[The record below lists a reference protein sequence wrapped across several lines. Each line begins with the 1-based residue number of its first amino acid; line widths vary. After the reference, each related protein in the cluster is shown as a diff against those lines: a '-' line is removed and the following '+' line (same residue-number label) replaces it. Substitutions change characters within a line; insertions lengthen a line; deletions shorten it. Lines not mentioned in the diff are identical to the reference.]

1 MKRILLLSLSLILLL
16 RLSVFAQQN
25 LTLIVTGQPG
35 QIPIVQMNGKSYV
48 DIDALARLTNSSVS
62 IKGNR
67 VILTPQG
74 SAPSAP
80 PANPEPSASA
90 GQLKLVSERQPADP
104 EPSEPAA
111 QAKPATNEEE
121 PAQDT
126 PVSPVGTSVATHET
140 PAAAANAEEL
150 RKAAQNPIA
159 SLISVPIQPTWNFG
173 IAPGNRTQNIWL
185 VQPVIPVSVSKDWNL
200 IVRWITPVLY
210 QPIPVPQPSG
220 PPNEQT
226 GVFGMGDMNPSFF
239 LSPKK
244 SKVTWGV
251 GPTLVLPTATNTTY
265 LGQGKLSMG
274 PSVVALVQPAHFTIG
289 FLANNYWSVAGHSD
303 LDKPAVNQFL
313 LQWFV
318 NYNLHKG
325 WYLLSAPIITA
336 DWRET
341 NGGRWVIPFGGG
353 VGRIMRLGFQP
364 VNLQAQFYGNAVH
377 PPGASPWA
385 MKLQLAFLFPK
396 LSKAEEKMMM
406 EQKLK
411 QLDQEPPAPPKK

>member
-1 MKRILLLSLSLILLL
+1 MKRFLLLSLSLILLL
-16 RLSVFAQQN
+16 SLSAFAQQN
-25 LTLIVTGQPG
+25 LTLIVAGQPG
-35 QIPIVQMNGKSYV
+35 QAPIVQMNGKSYV

-62 IKGNR
+62 IKGNQ
-67 VILTPQG
+67 VVLTPLG
-74 SAPSAP
+74 SAPSKLA
-80 PANPEPSASA
+80 ADHEPSAPTA
-90 GQLKLVSERQPADP
+90 QLKLVAERQPADP

-111 QAKPATNEEE
+111 QAKPAATEQK

-126 PVSPVGTSVATHET
+126 PVGPAGTSVATHET

-173 IAPGNRTQNIWL
+173 IGSSERVQNIWL
-185 VQPVIPVSVSKDWNL
+185 VQPVIPVSVGKDWNL
-200 IVRWITPVLY
+200 IVRWITPILY
-210 QPIPVPQPSG
+210 QPISVPQASG
-220 PPNEQT
+220 PPNQQT

-274 PSVVALVQPAHFTIG
+274 PSVVALVQPSHFTIG

-303 LDKPAVNQFL
+303 LNKPAVNQFL
-313 LQWFV
+313 LQYFV
-318 NYNLHKG
+318 NYNMTKG

-341 NGGRWVIPFGGG
+341 NGGRWIVPFGGG

-364 VNLQAQFYGNAVH
+364 VNLQAQLYGNAVH

-385 MKLQLAFLFPK
+385 LKLQLAFLFPK

-411 QLDQEPPAPPKK
+411 QLDEEQQAPPKK